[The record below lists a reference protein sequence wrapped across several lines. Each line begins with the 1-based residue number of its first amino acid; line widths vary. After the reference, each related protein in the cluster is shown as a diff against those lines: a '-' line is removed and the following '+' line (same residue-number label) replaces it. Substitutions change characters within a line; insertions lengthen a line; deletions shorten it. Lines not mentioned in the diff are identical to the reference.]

1 MNENGLAQNRIF
13 ASAILETP
21 MKCLLSILT
30 AVVLFAGSA
39 GSGAAQT
46 ASAPSQTSAPGGVLG
61 SVTNGNTTVVFESAN
76 LNDLDSPH
84 LMAWD
89 SFAAAHPT
97 IAHALAFNP
106 SLMNN
111 AQYLKRHP
119 ELNQFFQAH
128 PEVRAAM
135 AADPGNFAAIPPRPG
150 E

>member
-1 MNENGLAQNRIF
+1 MDLPSIKMF
-13 ASAILETP
+13 APAILEGSMRRPSSVLT
-21 MKCLLSILT
+21 LT
-30 AVVLFAGSA
+30 AVVLFAGLI

-46 ASAPSQTSAPGGVLG
+46 ASAPSPTSAPGGVLG
-61 SVTNGNTTVVFESAN
+61 SVTHGNTTMVFESAN
-76 LNDLDSPH
+76 PKGLDSQQ

-89 SFAAAHPT
+89 TFAAAHPN
-97 IAHALAFNP
+97 IAHALAFKP
-106 SLMNN
+106 SLMND
-111 AQYLKRHP
+111 AQYLKKHP